1 MFDVGQAKQL
11 GVSSRT
17 SAGRRIA
24 MEEEEGELFT
34 RRESM
39 RIGNWTCLLALG
51 VCFGLAIAVS
61 PAIADDDDENNVTV
75 VNLNILHGFACDP
88 AAPDDGDHS
97 GNIATLVCEAD
108 DDDDDDDD

>member
-1 MFDVGQAKQL
+1 
-11 GVSSRT
+11 
-17 SAGRRIA
+17 

-39 RIGNWTCLLALG
+39 RIGTWTCLLALG

-61 PAIADDDDENNVTV
+61 PAIADGDDENNVTV
-75 VNLNILHGFACDP
+75 VNLNILHDFACDP
-88 AAPDDGDHS
+88 AAPDDGDQCGPEPDAICWASDHS

-108 DDDDDDDD
+108 DDDD